1 MANKIFKLITE
12 EKTPVELI
20 HEPID
25 TTKPK
30 TLKFKGCMLVSEQVN
45 GNNRVYPYEL
55 LKQEV
60 DRLRIELIDTDR
72 CLMELEHPS
81 SSEIDP
87 MRACARLLSLKEDNK
102 TWIGEGIILC
112 SDEKFGI
119 KGTPCG
125 DVLASLANY
134 GTKFGVSSRA
144 LGDVS
149 DDGIVTELHLVTLD
163 VVTNPSIGQMVTS
176 DGNRFVNGI
185 LESKHWV
192 CTNHGEMVES
202 KYNAFEKRLSR
213 LDNTF
218 ISSKRAHELGTAVH
232 DFFQSLVK

>member
-1 MANKIFKLITE
+1 M
-12 EKTPVELI
+12 
-20 HEPID
+20 
-25 TTKPK
+25 
-30 TLKFKGCMLVSEQVN
+30 SESVN
-45 GNNRVYPYEL
+45 GNGRTYPYEL
-55 LKQEV
+55 LKREV
-60 DRLRIELIDTDR
+60 DKFRTEMINTGRALA
-72 CLMELEHPS
+72 ELEHPS

-87 MRACARLLSLKEDNK
+87 TRACARILSLTEDGNN
-102 TWIGEGIILC
+102 WVGEAVVLC

-119 KGTPCG
+119 KGTVCG
-125 DVLASLANY
+125 DCLAALINY

-149 DDGIVTELHLVTLD
+149 EDGVVTDMHLITLD
-163 VVTNPSIGQMVTS
+163 AVLNPSISNMVTS

-185 LESKHWV
+185 LESKRWV
-192 CTNHGEMVES
+192 CTNHGEIVES